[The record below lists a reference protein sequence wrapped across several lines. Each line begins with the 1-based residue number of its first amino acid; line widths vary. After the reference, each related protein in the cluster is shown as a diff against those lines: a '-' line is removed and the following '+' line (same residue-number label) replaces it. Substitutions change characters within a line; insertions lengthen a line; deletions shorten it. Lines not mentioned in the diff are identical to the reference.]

1 MCLVSIQVTYETQ
14 RLYKYHKNT
23 SQVRLLKM
31 REIQSHND
39 ELHRNLVRTL
49 NIRRNQDIVLQKY
62 RLDLSSRFALK
73 RDMDRTL
80 RQRKGAAKW
89 PLWVVQLICELL
101 VSGTPPTSIPSN
113 IEILYE
119 TLYSASPK
127 SLPSVSF
134 VRSCRT
140 IVQVLGETIS
150 AYKLAKDDNWKQI
163 FFDATTRRQVPFQ
176 AVIIGLMSSDKLDPV
191 IVSSCIFMED
201 ETSEKQ
207 VEGILEKVSLR

>member
-1 MCLVSIQVTYETQ
+1 M
-14 RLYKYHKNT
+14 
-23 SQVRLLKM
+23 
-31 REIQSHND
+31 
-39 ELHRNLVRTL
+39 
-49 NIRRNQDIVLQKY
+49 
-62 RLDLSSRFALK
+62 
-73 RDMDRTL
+73 
-80 RQRKGAAKW
+80 
-89 PLWVVQLICELL
+89 
-101 VSGTPPTSIPSN
+101 SGTPPTSIPSN

-140 IVQVLGETIS
+140 IVQVLGETIL

-207 VEGILEKVSLR
+207 VEGILEKVSL

>member
-1 MCLVSIQVTYETQ
+1 
-14 RLYKYHKNT
+14 
-23 SQVRLLKM
+23 
-31 REIQSHND
+31 
-39 ELHRNLVRTL
+39 
-49 NIRRNQDIVLQKY
+49 
-62 RLDLSSRFALK
+62 
-73 RDMDRTL
+73 MDRTL

-176 AVIIGLMSSDKLDPV
+176 AVIIGLMSSVKLDPV